1 MEEIKVS
8 VLVATY
14 NQRDYIKDCLNGILS
29 QKTTFGFEVLV
40 NDDCSTDGTTEI
52 LQEYEK
58 KYPNLVKPVYQEEN
72 QYSKG
77 TVRMLDDLLVPLAQ
91 GKYIAI
97 CEGDD
102 YWINDNKLQMQYD
115 YMEANP
121 DCTFCF
127 TDAYIYDCTINKM
140 LPFFKQFNQPKQDED
155 KILVENE
162 RITLAEMLRVSFIP
176 TASYFYPIK
185 NYEKFPNEYYKN
197 IVAGDR
203 QKTLFSIA
211 LGYGHYIKEKTCVY
225 RFRAKGSVMAQMLQ
239 YSPEKIFNQNVIM
252 LEFYEDVNKTTGY
265 KYDKEIYEAT
275 KPIKLDMILSGY
287 DKTLINNTEYRKI
300 YKEAPLKMRLKIFL
314 NYKNPKLLQK
324 LLCFKRRVVKFIK
337 NARSK

>member
-8 VLVATY
+8 VLVITY
-14 NQRDYIKDCLNGILS
+14 NQRDYIKDCLDGILS

-58 KYPNLVKPVYQEEN
+58 KYPNLVKTVYQKEN

-127 TDAYIYDCTINKM
+127 TDAYAYDCTINKM
-140 LPFFKQFNQPKQDED
+140 IPFFKQFNQPKQGGD

-162 RITLAEMLRVSFIP
+162 RITLAEILRVSFIP

-185 NYEKFPNEYYKN
+185 NYEKFPEEYYKP
-197 IVAGDR
+197 IKIGDR
-203 QKTLFSIA
+203 QTTLFSIA
-211 LGYGHYIKEKTCVY
+211 LGYGHYINEKTCVY
-225 RFRAKGSVMAQMLQ
+225 RYRANGSLMEKWKQNSNEEWYKWNLQ
-239 YSPEKIFNQNVIM
+239 F
-252 LEFYEDVNKTTGY
+252 LEFHEDINRITNY
-265 KYDKEIYEAT
+265 KYANEISEAT
-275 KPIKLDMILSGY
+275 KARKADMLINKC
-287 DKTLINNTEYRKI
+287 DETLINDPEYRKI
-300 YKEAPLKMRLKIFL
+300 YKEAPIRIRVKIYL
-314 NYKNPKLLQK
+314 TYKNPKLLQK
-324 LLCFKRRVVKFIK
+324 LLCFKRRVLKFIK